1 MFASSMIR
9 VFPSL
14 EHSAGHVRIPETIC
28 RTFVCVPYWHLWTK
42 HNRAKPMSESAS
54 ALFSIADAGEFRF
67 ARFYIVCEEV
77 PLGTPESPLI
87 VCGLSDTLRE
97 CPNVA
102 KTRNGMPATAWKK
115 YVNFASKN
123 FPPSV
128 YSGTFLFSGLLIILL
143 IIPKRPMLIATIS
156 FAIFCRR
163 RVSFGCMLW

>member
-1 MFASSMIR
+1 MFEL
-9 VFPSL
+9 P
-14 EHSAGHVRIPETIC
+14 
-28 RTFVCVPYWHLWTK
+28 
-42 HNRAKPMSESAS
+42 S
-54 ALFSIADAGEFRF
+54 ALFSIADGSEFRF

-97 CPNVA
+97 CPNVEE
-102 KTRNGMPATAWKK
+102 TRNGMPATAWKK

-143 IIPKRPMLIATIS
+143 IPPMQSMLIATIS

-163 RVSFGCMLW
+163 RVSFDCMLW

>member
-1 MFASSMIR
+1 MFEL
-9 VFPSL
+9 PSAIFL
-14 EHSAGHVRIPETIC
+14 
-28 RTFVCVPYWHLWTK
+28 
-42 HNRAKPMSESAS
+42 
-54 ALFSIADAGEFRF
+54 IADGNEFRF

-115 YVNFASKN
+115 YSNFASKN
-123 FPPSV
+123 LPPSV

-143 IIPKRPMLIATIS
+143 ITQKRAMLIATIPS
-156 FAIFCRR
+156 FSTLSALVFNLSFYFCAIPTITLPHKD
-163 RVSFGCMLW
+163 SL